1 MQMLDGEAREVIA
14 FGAQAKLAVEN
25 VRTFI
30 GDKPSTHLG
39 PRRKKQLL
47 RLLENIED
55 SITELEEY
63 LGV

>member
-1 MQMLDGEAREVIA
+1 MKILDGEAREILSL
-14 FGAQAKLAVEN
+14 GSQAKCAVEN
-25 VRTFI
+25 VRVFI